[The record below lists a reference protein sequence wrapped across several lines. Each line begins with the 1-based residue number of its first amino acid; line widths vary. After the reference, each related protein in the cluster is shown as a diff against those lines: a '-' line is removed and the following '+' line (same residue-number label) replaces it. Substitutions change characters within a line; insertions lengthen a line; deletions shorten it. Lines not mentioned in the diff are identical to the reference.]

1 MICGSPVNAPKSRSA
16 CDKIADRIEAAK
28 TDGRLPLS
36 VVAPCARTIYR
47 LIDRDPELRREL
59 DRRNG
64 KDPADKCRQ
73 SVKVR
78 PLVDKLLAEVQID
91 DAELA
96 INVWADKDGK
106 IVVGHPTLTLII
118 DVRTRMV
125 LGFYLSLRPPCAE
138 TACLA
143 MLNAIQEKPA
153 PGPGRPMTPWP
164 AHGLPKLLLSDCGKN
179 FKAVAFTKPCND
191 LGFEPRQAPP
201 YFPRLKGHIE
211 RLIRTLKRLLYARLL
226 KEFCENTPGGD
237 DRKPA
242 VADLSLKDWSGLSFT
257 TSLIV
262 TIRIPTAAS
271 TGNDRSIAGCAS
283 RRIRRRPDDA
293 RSRPRGAA
301 LRH

>member
-1 MICGSPVNAPKSRSA
+1 M
-16 CDKIADRIEAAK
+16 
-28 TDGRLPLS
+28 
-36 VVAPCARTIYR
+36 
-47 LIDRDPELRREL
+47 
-59 DRRNG
+59 
-64 KDPADKCRQ
+64 
-73 SVKVR
+73 KVR

-96 INVWADKDGK
+96 INVWADEDGN

-242 VADLSLKDWSGLSFT
+242 VADLSLKDLERIILHYIVDRYHTNPHRGL
-257 TSLIV
+257 
-262 TIRIPTAAS
+262 
-271 TGNDRSIAGCAS
+271 NWE
-283 RRIRRRPDDA
+283 RPFDCWMRLMADPMTPLYA